1 MEACMSVTTQSGS
14 EIESKM
20 TKTTKAPRATAESM
34 ATKQRDISV
43 SEFFAKNRHLLGFDN
58 PRKALLTTVKEAVD
72 NSLDACEEA
81 GIRPDIT
88 VVIED
93 LQPDRAAAAKSSR
106 YRVTVVDNGPG
117 IVRKQVEN
125 VFGRLLF
132 GSKFHRLKMSR
143 GQQGIGISAAGMYG
157 LITTGKP
164 MMIQTRPHAHK
175 QAHHI
180 ELAMNTKTNRAEV
193 TVDEET
199 DDFPLQR
206 LRNLTTGTRELATS
220 NDFLSHTQYPTG
232 TSVSIEMEGRYQKG
246 RGSVDE
252 FLELTAIA
260 NPHARITLVP
270 PTRESAAEEDDVP
283 LLTKKAKKK
292 DDEEAPKA
300 DPNSLPD
307 PNLTKEA
314 PAGPTTTTE
323 VGGVI
328 IFPRG
333 VAELPPETK
342 EIQPHPKGI
351 ELGTLLQML
360 KDFQEASGD
369 STLYKFLQE
378 QFCRVSPDTAS
389 DFCKAIGA
397 TSRTK
402 VSDIE
407 PQQAEKL
414 YKEFQEA
421 KLAPPPTDCLAPI
434 GVRQLL
440 AGLLKGV
447 RAEFYAASS
456 REAAV
461 YRGRPFQIEAAI
473 AFGGQ
478 LRADDQ
484 ARVIRF
490 ANRVPLL
497 FQQSACSSFKS
508 VTETNWRNY
517 DLQHPRASLPVGPLV
532 IMIHMASV
540 WVPFTSESKEAIA
553 DYDEIRKEM
562 KLALMECGRKL
573 GTYLRKR
580 AKMKREGERRDVFQ
594 KYIGEIAKAVSA
606 INNVDTKKLYEA
618 LLDQARKKT
627 AIADLEL
634 DEDGK
639 AVKEEDPADQE
650 GVIVVASESTMPVPV
665 DSDAPPVGK
674 LSKAE
679 AAALKVAAMAKDDEP
694 TLLDVK
700 PAKRQAAEKTRATK
714 NTATKGGDKPAA
726 KQASAK
732 QTTAKAPPSRS
743 SPTKTATEKPKMRLV
758 NGKLVPVQDGPKLF

>member
-1 MEACMSVTTQSGS
+1 MSVTTQSGS

-81 GIRPDIT
+81 GILPDIT

-199 DDFPLQR
+199 NDFPLQR